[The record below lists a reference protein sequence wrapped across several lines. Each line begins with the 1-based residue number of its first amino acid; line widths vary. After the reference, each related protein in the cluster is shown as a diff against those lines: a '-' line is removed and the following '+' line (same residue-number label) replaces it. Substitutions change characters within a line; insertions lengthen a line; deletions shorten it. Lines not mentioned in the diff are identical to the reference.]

1 MTDISDS
8 QHSFAASHPA
18 AKRQATRRDEADG
31 PFLRRIL
38 IGLVAAT
45 VLSGAVT
52 LALTTQQ
59 ELVEGLQVAS
69 THGPA

>member
-1 MTDISDS
+1 MTDITDS
-8 QHSFAASHPA
+8 QHSFAASRPA
-18 AKRQATRRDEADG
+18 ARKTASRRDEADA

-38 IGLVAAT
+38 MGLVAAT

-52 LALTTQQ
+52 LALSTQH
-59 ELVEGLQVAS
+59 ELIEGMQVAS

>member
-1 MTDISDS
+1 MTDS
-8 QHSFAASHPA
+8 QHSFAASPPA
-18 AKRQATRRDEADG
+18 ATRPAARRDEADAT
-31 PFLRRIL
+31 FLRRIL

-52 LALTTQQ
+52 LALVTQQ

>member
-1 MTDISDS
+1 VTDITDS
-8 QHSFAASHPA
+8 QRSFAASPPA
-18 AKRQATRRDEADG
+18 AKRQAARREEADG

-45 VLSGAVT
+45 VFSGVVT
-52 LALTTQQ
+52 LALATQQ

>member
-1 MTDISDS
+1 MTDS
-8 QHSFAASHPA
+8 QHSFAVSPPA
-18 AKRQATRRDEADG
+18 ARRQAARRKDEADAA
-31 PFLRRIL
+31 FLRRIF

-52 LALTTQQ
+52 LALSTQH
-59 ELVEGLQVAS
+59 ELIEGMQVAS

>member
-1 MTDISDS
+1 MTDS
-8 QHSFAASHPA
+8 QHSFAASPPA
-18 AKRQATRRDEADG
+18 AKRRQAARRDEVDAT
-31 PFLRRIL
+31 FLRRIL

-52 LALTTQQ
+52 LTLVTQQ

-69 THGPA
+69 AHGPA